1 LGKSRRGWYEREEA
15 KKVTLD
21 WVRVNCKP
29 TDREMELLEAV
40 HYRKLVTR
48 NHLEIILPSFRY
60 VSSRTRMINRAINK
74 LFHSMCLDKAH
85 EKQEM
90 MKGNAPC
97 TVALDKG
104 GSILLGVPHKQRIT
118 HQRINIKGT
127 EYLFRKL
134 PSNYRHI
141 NGVNQTE
148 VDTILFCEDNESE
161 IIQWVLER
169 PLDFHYNQEKIVL
182 IPDVFLE
189 MTMKEKP
196 LFAYVEYDT
205 GSENARFKD
214 NFPIINNKLR
224 NYRKYKSSKLWE
236 DYAQYFPIIF
246 LVTEDR
252 NRIDYFKEKC
262 REYGLQGYGIYYE
275 SYVKFLGYLYDK
287 V

>member
-1 LGKSRRGWYEREEA
+1 
-15 KKVTLD
+15 
-21 WVRVNCKP
+21 
-29 TDREMELLEAV
+29 MELLQAV

-60 VSSRTRMINRAINK
+60 VGSRTRMINRAINK

-85 EKQEM
+85 EKQEI

-104 GSILLGVPHKQRIT
+104 GSILLGVPHKPRIT
-118 HQRINIKGT
+118 HERINIKGT

-141 NGVNQTE
+141 NGVNQCE
-148 VDTILFCEDNESE
+148 VDTILFCDNNEAE
-161 IIQWVLER
+161 LIQWVLEK
-169 PLDFHYNQEKIVL
+169 PLEFHSHQEKTVI

-189 MTMKEKP
+189 VNMKTKP
-196 LFAYVEYDT
+196 LFAYLEYDT
-205 GSENARFKD
+205 GSENARFRD
-214 NFPIINNKLR
+214 SFPIINSKLV
-224 NYRKYKSSKLWE
+224 NYKKYKASKLWK
-236 DYAQYFPIIF
+236 DYAPYFPIIL

-252 NRIDYFKEKC
+252 NRIDYFKVKC
-262 REYGLQGYGIYYE
+262 KEYGLQGYGVYYE
-275 SYVKFLGYLYDK
+275 SYDKFLRYLYDK